1 MSFFVQHGI
10 FFFINLTKCS
20 APGGIKFLILIFIW
34 STFWEKT
41 AWNIFIL
48 NECEWFFG
56 NTPQQTLNNW
66 NFQDKKSIYVSQYHC
81 NVMTRAKWKGWPEYS
96 SASPRPR
103 RAVMSTSQRWKLL
116 ARPNLHAGICSSLP
130 TTPPS
135 SSSSSSPPG
144 EDRRQ
149 RQRQGHHPLC
159 EPART
164 NSSLLRQEDRHVV
177 YWQKYTAVLTQFSKG
192 GIDQWMK
199 YIFRSKANFLTANSL
214 HWPSFGENCTWVN
227 DCFISVPT
235 KFRKCR
241 SHISAKDHTEDCNSV
256 CV

>member
-1 MSFFVQHGI
+1 MSPIWKEGLHFLILLIQSWSWVFLSNTA

-103 RAVMSTSQRWKLL
+103 RAVMSTSQRWKLP
-116 ARPNLHAGICSSLP
+116 ARPNLHAGICSSHHC
-130 TTPPS
+130 PPRHRHHHRRRHLREKTKTETKTRTSPFVRTCQNKLLFAQTGGQTCGLLTEIYS
-135 SSSSSSPPG
+135 SI
-144 EDRRQ
+144 DAILKRR
-149 RQRQGHHPLC
+149 
-159 EPART
+159 
-164 NSSLLRQEDRHVV
+164 D
-177 YWQKYTAVLTQFSKG
+177 
-192 GIDQWMK
+192 
-199 YIFRSKANFLTANSL
+199 
-214 HWPSFGENCTWVN
+214 WPMNE
-227 DCFISVPT
+227 I
-235 KFRKCR
+235 
-241 SHISAKDHTEDCNSV
+241 HL
-256 CV
+256 

>member
-1 MSFFVQHGI
+1 MS
-10 FFFINLTKCS
+10 
-20 APGGIKFLILIFIW
+20 
-34 STFWEKT
+34 
-41 AWNIFIL
+41 
-48 NECEWFFG
+48 
-56 NTPQQTLNNW
+56 
-66 NFQDKKSIYVSQYHC
+66 
-81 NVMTRAKWKGWPEYS
+81 WPEPNEKADR

-135 SSSSSSPPG
+135 SSSSSSPAG
-144 EDRRQ
+144 EDKDRDKDKD
-149 RQRQGHHPLC
+149 

-199 YIFRSKANFLTANSL
+199 YIFRSKANCLTAHSL
-214 HWPSFGENCTWVN
+214 HWPSFGRNCTCLN
-227 DCFISVPT
+227 LRLFYIRPNQIQKMQITYISKRPH
-235 KFRKCR
+235 RR
-241 SHISAKDHTEDCNSV
+241 LQ
-256 CV
+256 

>member
-1 MSFFVQHGI
+1 MNVNDFLGTHLSRLWITETFRI
-10 FFFINLTKCS
+10 KNL
-20 APGGIKFLILIFIW
+20 
-34 STFWEKT
+34 STFLSITAMSWPEPNEKADRSTRVQVQGQDGLSCQLVNAENCSLVRTCTREYAHHCPPRHRHHRRRRHLREKT
-41 AWNIFIL
+41 
-48 NECEWFFG
+48 
-56 NTPQQTLNNW
+56 
-66 NFQDKKSIYVSQYHC
+66 
-81 NVMTRAKWKGWPEYS
+81 
-96 SASPRPR
+96 
-103 RAVMSTSQRWKLL
+103 
-116 ARPNLHAGICSSLP
+116 
-130 TTPPS
+130 
-135 SSSSSSPPG
+135 
-144 EDRRQ
+144 EDRDKDKD
-149 RQRQGHHPLC
+149 